1 MKFDKST
8 LSINQIT
15 GEIYRSF
22 LFFTFAICYLV
33 GFIALAITNSKVP
46 RKYREVKLLP

>member
-1 MKFDKST
+1 M
-8 LSINQIT
+8 
-15 GEIYRSF
+15 GAF